1 MIPDRLPD
9 GGWRLSAP
17 VRAVVAALGQGGGRA
32 RFVGGCVRDALL
44 GIEPQ
49 DIDIATT
56 DRPER
61 VMQLAKAAG
70 LAVVPTGLAH
80 GTVTVIADH
89 CPVEVTTLRHDLE
102 TDGRHATVAFTDD
115 WAADAA
121 RRDFTINAI
130 YADPDGTLFDPVGG
144 RADLSDGRVRFIGEA
159 RDRLAEDYL
168 RGLRFFR
175 FHARFAQGPADAAA
189 LEAISALRDGLRRLS
204 AERVSGELLKILG
217 LPRAPE
223 AMALMQGAGVL
234 DVILPEAGAP
244 GLTRLAMA
252 HDAGAGDGL
261 LLLAALLPDQPAVA
275 HAVAKRLR
283 LSRAEEAR
291 LAAALDPVD
300 LAGERKALVYRRGR
314 QAVQD
319 RLVLTGRAAEM
330 PALAA
335 LEVPA
340 FPIKGADLVA
350 LGAPKGPVIGK
361 ALAAVEAWWLAAGL
375 TPDRTACLAEA
386 RRHLHP

>member
-9 GGWRLSAP
+9 AGWRLSAP
-17 VRAVVAALGQGGGRA
+17 VRAVVAALDGGGGRI

-44 GIEPQ
+44 GLAPQ

-56 DRPER
+56 ERPER
-61 VMQLAKAAG
+61 VMQRAKAAG
-70 LAVVPTGLAH
+70 LAVIPTGLAH

-144 RADLSDGRVRFIGEA
+144 RADLADGRVRFIGEA
-159 RDRLAEDYL
+159 RDRLTEDYL

-175 FHARFAQGPADAAA
+175 FHARFARGPADDAA
-189 LEAISALRDGLRRLS
+189 LEAISALREGLRRLS

-223 AMALMQGAGVL
+223 AVALMQGTGVL

-244 GLTRLAMA
+244 GLARLAMA

-261 LLLAALLPDQPAVA
+261 LLLAALLPDEPAVA
-275 HAVAKRLR
+275 HVVAKRLR
-283 LSRAEEAR
+283 LSRAEEGR

-314 QAVQD
+314 QAVRD
-319 RLVLTGRAAEM
+319 RLMLTGRAAEL

-335 LEVPA
+335 LTVPEL
-340 FPIKGADLVA
+340 PIKGADLVA
-350 LGAPKGPVIGK
+350 LGAPKGPAIGK

-375 TPDRTACLAEA
+375 APDRAACLAEA
-386 RRHLHP
+386 RRHLGL